1 MGDETIRNLKG
12 FFLKSQGSAYFC
24 SEEEGVIGMGHRK
37 SRESALIGD
46 SSDRYYYFIIKETE
60 A

>member
-1 MGDETIRNLKG
+1 
-12 FFLKSQGSAYFC
+12 
-24 SEEEGVIGMGHRK
+24 MGHRK

-46 SSDRYYYFIIKETE
+46 TCDRYYYFIIKETE

>member
-1 MGDETIRNLKG
+1 M
-12 FFLKSQGSAYFC
+12 
-24 SEEEGVIGMGHRK
+24 IGMGHRK

-46 SSDRYYYFIIKETE
+46 SSDRYYYFIIKEAE